1 MYYMSEL
8 EGASG
13 RERLLGR
20 WKDSVK
26 ECLNERGIGGGRGLE
41 KARRECTDRRGG
53 GSSTVATP

>member
-26 ECLNERGIGGGRGLE
+26 ECLNERGVKEGLE
-41 KARRECTDRRGG
+41 QARKECMDRRGG